1 MRTPILCLYYWLV
14 PMMDGVHAETIR
26 PLFDLTRGSGRR
38 ISDYEFRTGTPY
50 LNNPTMDSDARTILT
65 VGIIAGRSFRVEIA
79 SFTSW
84 SLWIAGPRNA
94 AAFVWFG

>member
-50 LNNPTMDSDARTILT
+50 LNNPT
-65 VGIIAGRSFRVEIA
+65 
-79 SFTSW
+79 
-84 SLWIAGPRNA
+84 
-94 AAFVWFG
+94 

>member
-50 LNNPTMDSDARTILT
+50 LNNPTR
-65 VGIIAGRSFRVEIA
+65 GEG
-79 SFTSW
+79 
-84 SLWIAGPRNA
+84 
-94 AAFVWFG
+94 